1 MSPASIVIDKSPFL
15 TPDTTNYHIMG
26 LMDFS
31 HGGLGLNQTG
41 RGGLQA
47 VSGDGDA
54 SWGQAHQTRADVAET
69 AMATTS
75 SRLVVRESES
85 PSRAS
90 SLLS

>member
-47 VSGDGDA
+47 VSGDG
-54 SWGQAHQTRADVAET
+54 
-69 AMATTS
+69 TS
-75 SRLVVRESES
+75 DEGRCRGDSDGHNLVSACGSRK
-85 PSRAS
+85 
-90 SLLS
+90 